1 MCVNGE
7 TISGL
12 GAAIAARL
20 ITCRFLSGRN
30 RALLI
35 NSVSG

>member
-12 GAAIAARL
+12 GAAIARL
-20 ITCRFLSGRN
+20 ITCRFLSGPQP
-30 RALLI
+30 ALLI
-35 NSVSG
+35 GSVSG